1 MADFG
6 LDIEAARIETHAL
19 ADQGHFRLRLLAKSE
34 IDETRR
40 LFGGAADGVNER
52 QIGFEKLIAP
62 RDPRMRQ
69 MLRSERDGRL
79 FERVRVHVIGGGID
93 EIAAELHVPRDALD
107 PRRVDSLRN
116 AKARPAAA
124 IGFVAAEP
132 VEGEEPS
139 ERGQRGIMRLV
150 GEAVEAGGQRCR
162 HLAWKKEIAHAGR
175 GAFYSEKNAGDRAIG
190 ARHDVGAA
198 GRWLEPAGA
207 REGLRRF
214 GKTIPDLSAMFPS

>member
-19 ADQGHFRLRLLAKSE
+19 ADQGHFRLRLVAKAE

-52 QIGFEKLIAP
+52 QIGFEKLIAA
-62 RDPRMRQ
+62 RDPCMRQ
-69 MLRSERDGRL
+69 MLSRESDGCL
-79 FERVRVHVIGGGID
+79 FERVRVHVIGGGVD
-93 EIAAELHVPRDALD
+93 EIAAELHGPRDALD
-107 PRRVDSLRN
+107 PRRVDPVWN

-132 VEGEEPS
+132 IEGEQKS
-139 ERGQRGIMRLV
+139 ERGQRGIMRPV

-162 HLAWKKEIAHAGR
+162 QLAWKKEIARAGR
-175 GAFYSEKNAGDRAIG
+175 GAFYSEKDASDR
-190 ARHDVGAA
+190 RHRG
-198 GRWLEPAGA
+198 PA
-207 REGLRRF
+207 
-214 GKTIPDLSAMFPS
+214 